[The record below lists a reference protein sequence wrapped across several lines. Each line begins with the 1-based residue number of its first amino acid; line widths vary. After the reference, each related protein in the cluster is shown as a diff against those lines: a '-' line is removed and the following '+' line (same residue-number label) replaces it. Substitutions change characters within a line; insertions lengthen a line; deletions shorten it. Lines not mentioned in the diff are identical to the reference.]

1 MPFKYNILLSL
12 PPPVI
17 PISVEAASPGPLTTH
32 PIIDKVKGVLIC
44 DNFSSS
50 FFTTSITS
58 KPWRAH
64 EGHEMIY
71 TPLFLKFRDF
81 KISLPILISLI
92 GSSDKETLIVS
103 PIPSIKSEPR
113 PIEVFTLPGTKLP
126 DSVTPRCKG

>member
-1 MPFKYNILLSL
+1 MKILR
-12 PPPVI
+12 
-17 PISVEAASPGPLTTH
+17 E
-32 PIIDKVKGVLIC
+32 IIDKVKGVLIW
-44 DNFSSS
+44 DNLSSS

-64 EGHEMIY
+64 EGHEMIF

-103 PIPSIKSEPR
+103 PIPSIKSEPK